1 MVPLPVFLRLKGL
14 QTSLT
19 INVKTSKEKFENAQ
33 DEAHLILRARR
44 HLNGGMEDD
53 FFIGTKESYM
63 ALWRSISSA
72 FFAVFILV
80 SAISVLIGG
89 CGILKGMVGRVDL
102 GRREGCVRRAGGA
115 TRAELL

>member
-1 MVPLPVFLRLKGL
+1 MVQLLVFLRLKGL

-19 INVKTSKEKFENAQ
+19 INVKTSKEKVENAQ

-53 FFIGTKESYM
+53 FFIGTKERYM
-63 ALWRSISSA
+63 ALWRRISSA
-72 FFAVFILV
+72 FFAGFILV

-89 CGILKGMVGRVDL
+89 IVIMNVMLASGTLARKENSTAPAARPPQHPP
-102 GRREGCVRRAGGA
+102 
-115 TRAELL
+115 